1 MRAGRETF
9 AFLVAILTTLAVGR
23 GATALDVITTAAGIG
38 SQGSSGDGGAAT
50 AAQLSQPH
58 RVAVDAAGNLYIA
71 DSGNYRIRKVDAA
84 TGIISTVAGTGAQG
98 SSGDGGAATSA
109 KLSQPKGVAL
119 DAAGNIYIADTAN
132 NKIRKVTVS
141 TGVIDTVAGTGSP
154 GSSGDGGAATSAKL
168 KQPESVAVDAAGN
181 IYIADTSNH
190 TIRKVDASTGNIDTI
205 AGTGQPGGT
214 GDGGAATSA
223 KMWFPVGV
231 AVDAAGNVYI
241 ADSNNHKIRKVD
253 ASTGIISA
261 VAGTGSPGS
270 SGDGGAATAAKIKRS
285 EGVTVDDAGNLYI
298 ADTGNHKIRKVD
310 ASTGI
315 ISTLA
320 GTGSSGDTGD
330 GGLATWARLDS
341 PRSAI
346 VNAAGILHIADG
358 GNHKIR
364 KIVMGDAP
372 RIIQWR
378 EVPNPDGP

>member
-1 MRAGRETF
+1 MRSGRGTL
-9 AFLVAILTTLAVGR
+9 AFVAAILTTLAVGR
-23 GATALDVITTAAGIG
+23 GATALDIITTAAGTG
-38 SQGSSGDGGAAT
+38 LQGSSGDGGAAT
-50 AAQLSQPH
+50 AAQLSQPEH
-58 RVAVDAAGNLYIA
+58 VAVDAAGNLYIA

-168 KQPESVAVDAAGN
+168 KQPEGVAVDAAGN

-341 PRSAI
+341 PQSAI

-364 KIVMGDAP
+364 KIVLGGAP